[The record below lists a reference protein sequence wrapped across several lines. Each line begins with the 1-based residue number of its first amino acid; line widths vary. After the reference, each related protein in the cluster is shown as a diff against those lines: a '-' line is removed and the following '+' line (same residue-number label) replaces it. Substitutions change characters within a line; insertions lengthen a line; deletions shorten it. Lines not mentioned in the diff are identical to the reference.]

1 MLIHR
6 FLPNL
11 ANPHCRN
18 LFNLASTKRKVVK
31 TIQLRTPLEQTVSVV
46 ADVAN
51 YSKFLPFCTT
61 SVVAGAGNPT
71 FSADLTFEWGSFK
84 ETIRHNVVVDATS
97 VVSVAEASRIA
108 KMVKYNWRFYPTTD
122 NGTEVKVDL
131 DVEFQNILHAA
142 VFDLNVDQISTEM
155 INRFRDRINTAHLL
169 EKKN

>member
-1 MLIHR
+1 M
-6 FLPNL
+6 
-11 ANPHCRN
+11 
-18 LFNLASTKRKVVK
+18 
-31 TIQLRTPLEQTVSVV
+31 
-46 ADVAN
+46 
-51 YSKFLPFCTT
+51 
-61 SVVAGAGNPT
+61 
-71 FSADLTFEWGSFK
+71 
-84 ETIRHNVVVDATS
+84 DATS